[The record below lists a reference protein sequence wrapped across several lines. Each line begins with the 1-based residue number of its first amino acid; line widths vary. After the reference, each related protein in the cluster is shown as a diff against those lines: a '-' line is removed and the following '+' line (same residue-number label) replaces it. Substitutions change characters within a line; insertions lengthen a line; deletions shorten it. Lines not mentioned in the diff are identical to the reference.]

1 MCVRG
6 WSAAN
11 AVSVMHSPPFTSAV
25 PAAVGETTGS
35 RVPSPTVALDPLAT
49 VERRL
54 AQRVQELTG
63 GVGGRRVRLLRLDR
77 VQRVALHERGV
88 ERGERVGIA
97 DVVDAR

>member
-35 RVPSPTVALDPLAT
+35 RVPSPIVAPARWPPSNDASLSACKNSRAASAD
-49 VERRL
+49 
-54 AQRVQELTG
+54 G
-63 GVGGRRVRLLRLDR
+63 GSVSF
-77 VQRVALHERGV
+77 AST
-88 ERGERVGIA
+88 A
-97 DVVDAR
+97 SSA